1 MFPTDEVSI
10 SAPKPGEPTS
20 TTADFTVATS
30 LLAVD
35 FYYSMEQSLVIQQLL
50 VYNVWTVIAVCSS
63 GSTQALKN
71 G

>member
-50 VYNVWTVIAVCSS
+50 YVRTVIAVFIVVEY
-63 GSTQALKN
+63 TAMKN